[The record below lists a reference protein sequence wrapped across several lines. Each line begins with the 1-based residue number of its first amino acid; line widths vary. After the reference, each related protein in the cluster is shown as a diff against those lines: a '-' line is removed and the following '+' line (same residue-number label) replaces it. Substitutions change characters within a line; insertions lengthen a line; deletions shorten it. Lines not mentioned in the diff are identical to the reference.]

1 MIQKF
6 FEFNTAA
13 GYQPFSS
20 ICLGG
25 NGKIYGTAQY
35 GGDRGS
41 GALFEFDPNS
51 GSYSKKVDFVF
62 NKTGSAPG
70 GTLMQAANGK
80 LYGTTAFGGASN
92 MGVLFEFDVATG
104 NCVKKI
110 DFGLAPLGGQP
121 AANLTAGTTGK
132 LYGMTP
138 FGGAH
143 NFGVM
148 FEYDPTTKLYSKKI
162 DFDSVTNGAL

>member
-80 LYGTTAFGGASN
+80 LYGLTPQGGIPTDRFDGRGWR
-92 MGVLFEFDVATG
+92 GVGHVIGSLWVVSRLRDDSKPVNWDSFPDPVRRR
-104 NCVKKI
+104 
-110 DFGLAPLGGQP
+110 DGLRIL
-121 AANLTAGTTGK
+121 
-132 LYGMTP
+132 
-138 FGGAH
+138 
-143 NFGVM
+143 
-148 FEYDPTTKLYSKKI
+148 
-162 DFDSVTNGAL
+162 DSDRGSVPS